1 MNIPE
6 KSNWYAEAL
15 ASTAEF
21 YADHPDSDDLVD
33 SGQYLLTMLAAK
45 MDEALNEERQSLYG
59 FESRLLERYRAPIN
73 LFKFHNLLHREGGDF
88 FINQYQRNH
97 SIEDDY
103 VFQALTKL
111 HPRAISIAEEILRLI
126 EAGYADGALAR
137 WRSIHEIACTA
148 QFIQQNRQDTAQ
160 RFLDYRV
167 VDDYHEMKALQKH
180 HKKLNMKP
188 LNEEKMKNL
197 EKLHK
202 EALEKYGNDFNR
214 PHGWAHP
221 DLDGYVSFKSIE
233 EEAGLSHFRPIYKW
247 ASDQIHSDT
256 KGATHS
262 LSTMLTDEAAV
273 TSGPSNIGFTDPA
286 QYTAMAL
293 VEVTDALLQLD
304 FRPEHRLAILTITAI
319 QNEIPEAFHQV
330 EKQIER
336 DEQNFNAEKLV
347 EDILDL

>member
-6 KSNWYAEAL
+6 KSNWYVEAL
-15 ASTAEF
+15 TSTAEY
-21 YADHPDSDDLVD
+21 YAGHSDSDGLDD
-33 SGQYLLTMLAAK
+33 SGKYLLTMFAAK
-45 MDEALNEERQSLYG
+45 MDEALNEERQNLYG
-59 FESRLLERYRAPIN
+59 FESRLLEKYHTPIN
-73 LFKFHNLLHREGGDF
+73 LFKFHNMLHREAGDL

-111 HPRAISIAEEILRLI
+111 HPRAISIAGEILRLI

-148 QFIQQNRQDTAQ
+148 QFIQQNGQETAQ
-160 RFLDYRV
+160 RFLDYQV

-180 HKKLNMKP
+180 HKELNMKS
-188 LNEEKMKNL
+188 LDEDEMENL
-197 EKLHK
+197 EESHN
-202 EALEKYGNDFNR
+202 EVLEKYGNDFNR

-233 EEAGLSHFRPIYKW
+233 EQAGLSHFRPIYKW
-247 ASDQIHSDT
+247 ASDQVHSDT
-256 KGATHS
+256 KGATYS
-262 LSTMLTDEAAV
+262 LSTTLTDEAGV
-273 TSGPSNIGFTDPA
+273 SSGPSNIGFTDPA

-304 FRPEHRLAILTITAI
+304 FRPEHRLASLTITAI

-330 EKQIER
+330 EKQIKR
-336 DEQNFNAEKLV
+336 DEENFNAEKLV